1 MRNLIISFIVVS
13 GLLSGVAVGADDTMT
28 PRIIGGDPVPTARSW
43 MAEIEIGG
51 ASYGYTR
58 CGGAL
63 VAPRWVLTAAHC
75 VDDYAASDLYVSLG
89 HLNRHEQAPE
99 RLAVRSVRVHEHY
112 RTGVYHND
120 LALLELSSASRLEPL
135 DLAKADEMKAL
146 RAGSSDEALVAL
158 GWGQTETSSMS
169 DTLQQAG
176 LDYVSPQQCGT
187 YWNSLTSG
195 QICAAERNPV
205 NGTNQDTC
213 RGDSGG
219 PLIFQQDGRTW
230 LVGVTSYGTERC
242 ASGVPAVY
250 TRVSAYL
257 GWIESTSSGAMVD
270 LHSESEGESLYTGPG
285 RALSMDT
292 RVSNLSQV
300 NDARQVGIR
309 IHHKAGLRVSAD
321 DLQCTARGGYTDC
334 LGAAELSTG
343 AVSNSHR
350 LWLTPTHG
358 GTFTDRVTVT
368 PISDSH
374 DYYSADTEQF
384 SPVFSDVP
392 DMKLD
397 ATATRSG
404 DTVSI
409 RAEITNQAQHRDA
422 YNAWASFQVPA
433 GWDYDSLPAGCTDTQ
448 PVRCDLGDLTR
459 GETRTLTLALTGE
472 GSGRVFLDAGA
483 ANGDFPSGD
492 TRAFLTPAAAGQESS
507 RGGDTG
513 GSGGGGGGGGA
524 AGWGWLA
531 LLVLAGLARGR
542 RLAGGLAVHHG

>member
-1 MRNLIISFIVVS
+1 MRNLIISFIMAS

-89 HLNRHEQAPE
+89 HLNRYEQAPE

-176 LDYVSPQQCGT
+176 LDYVSPRQCST

-195 QICAAERNPV
+195 QICAVERNPV
-205 NGTNQDTC
+205 NGTDQDTC

-321 DLQCTARGGYTDC
+321 DLQCTARGAC
-334 LGAAELSTG
+334 RRGAP
-343 AVSNSHR
+343 R
-350 LWLTPTHG
+350 L
-358 GTFTDRVTVT
+358 
-368 PISDSH
+368 
-374 DYYSADTEQF
+374 
-384 SPVFSDVP
+384 
-392 DMKLD
+392 
-397 ATATRSG
+397 
-404 DTVSI
+404 
-409 RAEITNQAQHRDA
+409 
-422 YNAWASFQVPA
+422 
-433 GWDYDSLPAGCTDTQ
+433 
-448 PVRCDLGDLTR
+448 
-459 GETRTLTLALTGE
+459 
-472 GSGRVFLDAGA
+472 
-483 ANGDFPSGD
+483 
-492 TRAFLTPAAAGQESS
+492 
-507 RGGDTG
+507 
-513 GSGGGGGGGGA
+513 
-524 AGWGWLA
+524 
-531 LLVLAGLARGR
+531 
-542 RLAGGLAVHHG
+542 

>member
-1 MRNLIISFIVVS
+1 MILAS
-13 GLLSGVAVGADDTMT
+13 GLFSGAALGADDGMA

-43 MAEIEIGG
+43 MAEIEVGG

-75 VDDYAASDLYVSLG
+75 VDGYAADDLYVSLG
-89 HLNRHEQAPE
+89 HLDRHEQAPE
-99 RLAVRSVRVHEHY
+99 RLAVRAVEVHQNY

-120 LALLELSSASRLEPL
+120 LALLELASASHLAPL

-146 RAGSSDEALVAL
+146 RSGPADEALVAL

-169 DTLQQAG
+169 TTLQQAG
-176 LDYVSPQQCGT
+176 LDYVSPRQCGA
-187 YWNSLTSG
+187 YWNNLISG
-195 QICAAERNPV
+195 QICAAENNPV
-205 NGTNQDTC
+205 DGTAQDTC

-257 GWIESTSSGAMVD
+257 GWIESTSAGAMVD
-270 LHSESEGESLYTGPG
+270 LHSDSQGDALYTGPG
-285 RALSMDT
+285 QALSMDT
-292 RVSNLSQV
+292 RVSNLSLV
-300 NDARQVGIR
+300 NDAHQVGVR
-309 IHHKAGLRVSAD
+309 VHHKDGLRVSAD
-321 DLQCTARGGYTDC
+321 DLQCDAHNGYTDC
-334 LGAAELSTG
+334 LGAAELDSG
-343 AVSNSHR
+343 AIGDSHR

-358 GTFTDRVTVT
+358 GTFTDQVTVT

-374 DYYSADTEQF
+374 DYYSAGSQQF

-392 DMKLD
+392 DLKLE

-404 DTVSI
+404 GTVSV
-409 RAEITNQAQHRDA
+409 RAEIRNQAQHRDA
-422 YNAWASFQVPA
+422 YSAWASFQVPD
-433 GWDYDSLPAGCTDTQ
+433 GWEYESLPEGCVDSY
-448 PVRCDLGDLTR
+448 PVRCDLGDLAR
-459 GETRTLTLALTGE
+459 GESRTLSLALTGE
-472 GSGRVFLDAGA
+472 GSGRVFMDAGA
-483 ANGDFPSGD
+483 TNGDFPSGD
-492 TRAFLTPAAAGQESS
+492 TRAYVTPAAAGQESTRS
-507 RGGDTG
+507 SDSG

-524 AGWGWLA
+524 GGWLWLGLLA
-531 LLVLAGLARGR
+531 LGGLARR
-542 RLAGGLAVHHG
+542 RG

>member
-1 MRNLIISFIVVS
+1 MILAS
-13 GLLSGVAVGADDTMT
+13 GLFSGAALGADDGMA
-28 PRIIGGDPVPTARSW
+28 PRIIGGDPVPTVRTW
-43 MAEIEIGG
+43 MAEIEVGS

-75 VDDYAASDLYVSLG
+75 VDDYAAGDLYVSLG

-99 RLAVRSVRVHEHY
+99 RLAVRSVRVHESY

-120 LALLELSSASRLEPL
+120 LALLELTSASRLAPL

-146 RAGSSDEALVAL
+146 RSGSSDEALVAL

-169 DTLQQAG
+169 STLQQAG
-176 LDYVSPQQCGT
+176 LDYVSPHQCGA
-187 YWNSLTSG
+187 YWNSLIDG

-219 PLIFQQDGRTW
+219 PLVFQQDGRTW

-270 LHSESEGESLYTGPG
+270 LHSESEGETLYTGPG

-292 RVSNLSQV
+292 RVSNLSKV
-300 NDARQVGIR
+300 NDASRVGIR
-309 IHHKAGLRVSAD
+309 IHHQAGLRVSAD
-321 DLQCTARGGYTDC
+321 DLQCSARSGYTDC
-334 LGAAELSTG
+334 LGASTLSTG
-343 AVSNSHR
+343 ASSDSHR
-350 LWLTPTHG
+350 LWLIPTHG

-368 PISDSH
+368 PISNSH
-374 DYYSADTEQF
+374 DYYSTDSQQF

-392 DMKLD
+392 DLKLE

-404 DTVSI
+404 STVSV
-409 RAEITNQAQHRDA
+409 RAEISNQAQHRDA
-422 YNAWASFQVPA
+422 HNAWASFQVPA
-433 GWDYDSLPAGCTDTQ
+433 GWDYDSLPTGCTDTQ
-448 PVRCDLGDLTR
+448 PVRCDLGDLAR
-459 GETRTLTLALTGE
+459 GESRTLSLALSGE

-483 ANGDFPSGD
+483 SNGDFPAGD
-492 TRAFLTPAAAGQESS
+492 TRAYVTPAAAGQESS
-507 RGGDTG
+507 RSSESGGP
-513 GSGGGGGGGGA
+513 GGGGGGGA
-524 AGWGWLA
+524 GGWAWLS
-531 LLVLAGLARGR
+531 LLALAGLARRGR
-542 RLAGGLAVHHG
+542 A